1 MPLPYYLTALNLQA
15 VATERTKKA
24 PSKIT
29 NQNYFDNIILNDS
42 LVIAKQQR
50 KLQFVNEKLKK
61 NNDKRNSL
69 KDQKINVIIGNPPYY
84 KSQNSQNHLNKRTDY
99 SKLYTA

>member
-29 NQNYFDNIILNDS
+29 NQDSFDNIILNDS
-42 LVIAKQQR
+42 LVLEKKQEE
-50 KLQFVNEKLKK
+50 LQFSNEQLKK
-61 NNDKRNSL
+61 NNDKLNLL
-69 KDQKINVIIGNPPYY
+69 KKQKINVIIGNPPYFR
-84 KSQNSQNHLNKRTDY
+84 SQSNPGNMNQRSDY
-99 SKLYTA
+99 YELYNA